1 MASVFVSGWGSSLV
15 GLFRRLF
22 PWGSVSVRSDVVP
35 VVEVVVGSS
44 MLPEAERVLLGSLPV
59 LMVVEGGK
67 LVFLEPILERVDSFV
82 RRAVEKYRKRFDVF
96 ALDDLLHHV
105 ATMYSDVAVV
115 LTTPER
121 DRVRIYLAKLPEQL
135 LSQGVNE

>member
-1 MASVFVSGWGSSLV
+1 M
-15 GLFRRLF
+15 
-22 PWGSVSVRSDVVP
+22 RSDVVP
-35 VVEVVVGSS
+35 VVEVVVSPALLG
-44 MLPEAERVLLGSLPV
+44 EAEHVLLGSLPV
-59 LMVVEGGK
+59 LVIVEGGK

-121 DRVRIYLAKLPEQL
+121 DRVRIYLAKLPRQL